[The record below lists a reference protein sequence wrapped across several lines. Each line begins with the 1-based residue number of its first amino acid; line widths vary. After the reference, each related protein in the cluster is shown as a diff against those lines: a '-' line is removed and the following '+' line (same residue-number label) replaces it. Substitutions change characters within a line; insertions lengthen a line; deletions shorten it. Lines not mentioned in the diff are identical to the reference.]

1 MRRATIFAQTRRIG
15 GVGVVQ
21 LSCLTARLAGES
33 QEAALAMKRRNQW
46 TGEEGD
52 ALRALNPVAAI
63 LYLFV
68 LAFAV
73 TAFLH

>member
-1 MRRATIFAQTRRIG
+1 MKHSNSWIG
-15 GVGVVQ
+15 
-21 LSCLTARLAGES
+21 ED
-33 QEAALAMKRRNQW
+33 
-46 TGEEGD
+46 GD

-68 LAFAV
+68 LASAV

>member
-1 MRRATIFAQTRRIG
+1 MNHKM
-15 GVGVVQ
+15 
-21 LSCLTARLAGES
+21 E
-33 QEAALAMKRRNQW
+33 W
-46 TGEEGD
+46 TGEEAD